1 MHSPELPRNCQH
13 LHSDLSHLYTLT
25 TSSKPKN
32 MTISLSQTVSSGFS
46 LLLLL
51 PVPLLS
57 FCSLLS
63 LYTSPQENTVPMQ
76 QVSLFCLIASL
87 WCLKGSPVLPLQ
99 HSTYMLHFAVAESRK
114 PLHRVRG
121 GFFKKKLETNKR
133 MQPVT
138 YQFFMDYKAFFGS
151 QNRITE

>member
-13 LHSDLSHLYTLT
+13 LHSDVSHLYTLT

-46 LLLLL
+46 LLLL

-76 QVSLFCLIASL
+76 QVSLICLIASL

-114 PLHRVRG
+114 PLQRVRG

-133 MQPVT
+133 MQPVAC
-138 YQFFMDYKAFFGS
+138 QFFMDYKAFFGS